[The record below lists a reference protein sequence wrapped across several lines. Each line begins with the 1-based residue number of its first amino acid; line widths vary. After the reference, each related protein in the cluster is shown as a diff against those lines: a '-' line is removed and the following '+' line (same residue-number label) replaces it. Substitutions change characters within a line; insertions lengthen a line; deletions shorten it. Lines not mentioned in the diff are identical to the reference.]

1 MTLGARGVRWPLA
14 LLAGSLFALGWAAL
28 TMTPP
33 QLVYNASDSAP
44 VGWYR
49 ISPANSLAPGD
60 LVLADLPSEVRSLAA
75 QRGYL
80 PANVPL
86 LKTVAAMAP
95 QRVCVQ
101 GSQVRIDGVLVARH
115 LRWDRQ
121 GRALPTWQACRRLV
135 GDELFLLSSSNPTS
149 FDSRYF
155 GPVSVDAVI
164 GRAQPL
170 WLESR
175 R

>member
-1 MTLGARGVRWPLA
+1 MTLGTRGVRWPPA
-14 LLAGSLFALGWAAL
+14 LLAGSLMALGWAAL
-28 TMTPP
+28 TTSPP
-33 QLVYNASDSAP
+33 RLVYNASDSVP

-49 ISPANSLAPGD
+49 IAPANSMVPGD
-60 LVLADLPSEVRSLAA
+60 LVLVHLPPEVRSLAA

-95 QRVCVQ
+95 QQVCVQ
-101 GSQVRIDGVLVARH
+101 GSQVRIDGDLVAKR
-115 LRWDRQ
+115 LRWDRK
-121 GRALPTWQACRRLV
+121 GRALPTWQSCRSLV
-135 GDELFLLSSSNPTS
+135 GDELFLLSSSNPAS

-155 GPVSVDAVI
+155 GPISADAVI

>member
-1 MTLGARGVRWPLA
+1 MTLGNRSSLWSLA
-14 LLAGSLFALGWAAL
+14 LLASGLVGLGWTAL
-28 TMTPP
+28 TTSPP
-33 QLVYNASDSAP
+33 RLVYNASDSVP

-60 LVLADLPSEVRSLAA
+60 LVLVHLPPEVRSLAA

-86 LKTVAAMAP
+86 LKTVAAMAS
-95 QRVCVQ
+95 QQVCVV
-101 GSQVRIDGVLVARH
+101 SNQVRIDGVVVARR
-115 LRWDRQ
+115 LKWDLQ
-121 GRALPTWQACRRLV
+121 DRALPAWQACRSLV
-135 GDELFLLSSSNPTS
+135 GDELLLLSSAPAS

>member
-1 MTLGARGVRWPLA
+1 MTLGALAVRWPLA
-14 LLAGSLFALGWAAL
+14 LLACSLFALGWVAIA
-28 TMTPP
+28 TSPP
-33 QLVYNASDSAP
+33 RLVYNASDSVP

-49 ISPANSLAPGD
+49 ITPADSLVQGD
-60 LVLADLPSEVRSLAA
+60 LLLADLPSEVRSLAA
-75 QRGYL
+75 QRSYL

-95 QRVCVQ
+95 QRVCALD
-101 GSQVRIDGVLVARH
+101 SQVRIDGVVVAR
-115 LRWDRQ
+115 RMKWDRQ
-121 GRALPTWQACRRLV
+121 GRALPNWQACRRLI
-135 GDELFLLSSSNPTS
+135 GDELFLLSSNPAS

-155 GPVSVDAVI
+155 GPVSADAVI

>member
-1 MTLGARGVRWPLA
+1 MTLGACGVRWPLA
-14 LLAGSLFALGWAAL
+14 LLVGSLAALSWAAL
-28 TMTPP
+28 ATSPP
-33 QLVYNASDSAP
+33 RLVYNESDSVP

-49 ISPANSLAPGD
+49 ISPTNSLVPGD
-60 LVLADLPSEVRSLAA
+60 LVLVHLPPEVRSLAA

-86 LKTVAAMAP
+86 LKAVAAMAP

-101 GSQVRIDGVLVARH
+101 GSQVRIDGVVVARR

-135 GDELFLLSSSNPTS
+135 GNELLLLSSSNPAS

-155 GPVSVDAVI
+155 GPVSADAVI

>member
-1 MTLGARGVRWPLA
+1 MTLGARGVRGPLA
-14 LLAGSLFALGWAAL
+14 LLAGSLAAMGWATIA
-28 TMTPP
+28 TSPP
-33 QLVYNASDSAP
+33 RLIYNASDSVP

-49 ISPANSLAPGD
+49 ISPATSLAPGD
-60 LVLADLPSEVRSLAA
+60 LVLVHLPPEVRSLAA

-95 QRVCVQ
+95 QQVCVQ
-101 GSQVRIDGVLVARH
+101 GSQVRIDGDLVAKR
-115 LRWDRQ
+115 LRWDRK
-121 GRALPTWQACRRLV
+121 GRALPSWQACRRLV
-135 GDELFLLSSSNPTS
+135 GDELFLLSSSNPAS

-155 GPVSVDAVI
+155 GPVSADAMI

-170 WLESR
+170 SLESR

>member
-1 MTLGARGVRWPLA
+1 MTPGALGVRWPLA
-14 LLAGSLFALGWAAL
+14 LLACSLFALGWAAL
-28 TMTPP
+28 TTSPP
-33 QLVYNASDSAP
+33 QLVYNASDSVP

-49 ISPANSLAPGD
+49 ISPANSLVPGD
-60 LVLADLPSEVRSLAA
+60 LVLVYLPLEVRSLAA

-80 PANVPL
+80 PSKVPL
-86 LKTVAAMAP
+86 LKTVAAVAP

-101 GSQVRIDGVLVARH
+101 GSQVRIDGVVVARRM
-115 LRWDRQ
+115 RWDRQ
-121 GRALPTWQACRRLV
+121 GRALPTYQTCRRLV
-135 GDELFLLSSSNPTS
+135 GDELFLLSSNPES

-155 GPVSVDAVI
+155 GPLSVDAVI

>member
-14 LLAGSLFALGWAAL
+14 LLAGSLIALGWAAF
-28 TMTPP
+28 TTSTPR
-33 QLVYNASDSAP
+33 LVYNESDSVP

-49 ISPANSLAPGD
+49 ISPADSLAPGD
-60 LVLADLPSEVRSLAA
+60 LVLVHLPPEAKSLAA
-75 QRGYL
+75 RRGYL

-95 QRVCVQ
+95 QWVCMQ
-101 GSQVRIDGVLVARH
+101 GNLVRIDGVVVAR
-115 LRWDRQ
+115 RMRRDRQ

-135 GDELFLLSSSNPTS
+135 GDELFLLSSNPES

-170 WLESR
+170 
-175 R
+175 

>member
-1 MTLGARGVRWPLA
+1 MTLGTLGVRWTLA
-14 LLAGSLFALGWAAL
+14 LLACSLLALGWAAL
-28 TMTPP
+28 TTSPP
-33 QLVYNASDSAP
+33 RLVYNASDSVP

-49 ISPANSLAPGD
+49 ISPANSLTPGD
-60 LVLADLPSEVRSLAA
+60 LVLVDLPSEMRSLSA

-95 QRVCVQ
+95 QRVCAL
-101 GSQVRIDGVLVARH
+101 GSQVRIDGVVVARRM
-115 LRWDRQ
+115 RWDRQ
-121 GRALPTWQACRRLV
+121 GRALPSWQACRRLV
-135 GDELFLLSSSNPTS
+135 GDELFLLSSSNPAS

-155 GPVSVDAVI
+155 GPVSADAVI

-170 WLESR
+170 SLESR

>member
-1 MTLGARGVRWPLA
+1 MMLGAHSSRWPLA
-14 LLAGSLFALGWAAL
+14 LLACSLFALGWAAL
-28 TMTPP
+28 TTSPP
-33 QLVYNASDSAP
+33 RLVYNASDSVP

-49 ISPANSLAPGD
+49 ISPTNSLAPGD
-60 LVLADLPSEVRSLAA
+60 LVLVHLPPEVRSLAA

-80 PANVPL
+80 PTNVPL

-95 QRVCVQ
+95 QRVCML
-101 GSQVRIDGVLVARH
+101 GNQVRIDRVVVARR

-121 GRALPTWQACRRLV
+121 GRSLPYWQACRRLV
-135 GDELFLLSSSNPTS
+135 GDELLLLSSNPES

-155 GPVSVDAVI
+155 GPISADAVI